1 MKKSQVTPSFG
12 TNFETPFEST
22 IVTLATIEEPIKGV
36 EAKIASI
43 SIVIKKEHHDANVDK
58 VIIELANVVVTYVA
72 PKNVT

>member
-36 EAKIASI
+36 EAKIPSI
-43 SIVIKKEHHDANVDK
+43 SIVIKLLRM
-58 VIIELANVVVTYVA
+58 I
-72 PKNVT
+72 